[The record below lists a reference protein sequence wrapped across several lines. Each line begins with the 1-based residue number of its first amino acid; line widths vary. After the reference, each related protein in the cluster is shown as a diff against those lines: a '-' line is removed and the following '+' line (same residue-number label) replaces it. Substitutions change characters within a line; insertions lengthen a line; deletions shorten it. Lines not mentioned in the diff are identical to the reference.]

1 MGFARPA
8 AEAALAQAGGD
19 IHAAINIALATPAE
33 PQGAARPVRTHDG
46 AGVVVHMM
54 EPEPEAGPQERLMQ
68 RSQSIITGGG
78 GSGGGMIDRLRMRRD
93 HQEAT
98 LDMLRTA
105 GASEE
110 ELKVIKAD
118 VEVLQRQVR
127 LSTATTLSSRSC
139 CCAATPP

>member
-1 MGFARPA
+1 MRNALQFTPPA
-8 AEAALAQAGGD
+8 VV
-19 IHAAINIALATPAE
+19 
-33 PQGAARPVRTHDG
+33 GA
-46 AGVVVHMM
+46 MM

-78 GSGGGMIDRLRMRRD
+78 GSDGGMIDRLRMRRD

-98 LDMLRTA
+98 LGMLRTA